1 MTTHNSD
8 NKSCCA
14 GVNREYVFG
23 VIVKGGVMAKI
34 TNADKFSNWS
44 WWIGITPSLKS
55 TVFVRPA
62 FHLLVWMYIAVANL
76 AYFVSYPLATIIH
89 LPKMALF
96 QTIDSFVFRLLTWLL
111 ATFVSLVVGE
121 ITFK

>member
-1 MTTHNSD
+1 
-8 NKSCCA
+8 
-14 GVNREYVFG
+14 
-23 VIVKGGVMAKI
+23 MAKI

-76 AYFVSYPLATIIH
+76 AYFIVAYSLAAIG
-89 LPKMALF
+89 LPKLDSF
-96 QTIDSFVFRLLTWLL
+96 EKIDSFVFRLLTWLL
-111 ATFVSLVVGE
+111 ASYISLVVGE